1 MGDWLRDRVAII
13 TGAGRGIGKEIAL
26 AMAQEGAKVV
36 TDDCDPGLAE
46 MVAKQIADLGG
57 QAAWF
62 YGDISA
68 FETARKLI
76 QTAVDNF
83 GRLDVLVNNAGV
95 AAHNLI
101 WDMTEDDWDYVISV
115 NLKGTFNCIRHA
127 SRIMK
132 EQRWGRII
140 NTTSDAWRGS
150 TGQSNYCAAKGGIV
164 SFTRAIARDLGRY
177 GVTCNCI
184 APLAA
189 TRMTMDEE
197 LKAIAKKSVEA
208 GAITEDQYKDF
219 LDMPGPEFVAP
230 AVVYL
235 ATEEAA
241 NINGQVIGCG
251 GGRVALYSEPV
262 EVKGIYRDY
271 KKEGPWTVDE
281 LIRLVPG
288 TLLAGYVNPAPA
300 DSK

>member
-1 MGDWLRDRVAII
+1 M
-13 TGAGRGIGKEIAL
+13 
-26 AMAQEGAKVV
+26 

-140 NTTSDAWRGS
+140 NTTSFARLGVPEAC
-150 TGQSNYCAAKGGIV
+150 GCCAAKAGIV
-164 SFTRAIARDLGRY
+164 GLTKAVALEMRSY
-177 GVTCNCI
+177 GVTCN
-184 APLAA
+184 AYGPGAA
-189 TRMTMDEE
+189 TRLTSSEE
-197 LKAIAKKSVEA
+197 LKASFHRWFKSGALPKEVYNKLLNPPPPEKIPPFIIYLCTDEAAGITGEVFNVE
-208 GAITEDQYKDF
+208 GQEILMF
-219 LDMPGPEFVAP
+219 
-230 AVVYL
+230 
-235 ATEEAA
+235 TEEVRNSIVKKEEALWT
-241 NINGQVIGCG
+241 VEEL
-251 GGRVALYSEPV
+251 VAL
-262 EVKGIYRDY
+262 
-271 KKEGPWTVDE
+271 
-281 LIRLVPG
+281 VPKV
-288 TLLAGYVNPAPA
+288 LLKCRE
-300 DSK
+300 SKTSA

>member
-140 NTTSDAWRGS
+140 NTTSFARLGVPEAC
-150 TGQSNYCAAKGGIV
+150 GYCAAKAGIV
-164 SFTRAIARDLGRY
+164 GLTKAVALEMRSY
-177 GVTCNCI
+177 GVTCN
-184 APLAA
+184 AYGPGAA
-189 TRMTMDEE
+189 TRLTSSEE
-197 LKAIAKKSVEA
+197 LKASFHRWFKSGALPEEVYNKLLNPPPPEKIPPFIIYLCTDEAAGITGEVFNVE
-208 GAITEDQYKDF
+208 GQEILMF
-219 LDMPGPEFVAP
+219 
-230 AVVYL
+230 
-235 ATEEAA
+235 TEEVRNSIVKKEEALWT
-241 NINGQVIGCG
+241 VEEL
-251 GGRVALYSEPV
+251 VAL
-262 EVKGIYRDY
+262 
-271 KKEGPWTVDE
+271 
-281 LIRLVPG
+281 VPKV
-288 TLLAGYVNPAPA
+288 LLKCRE
-300 DSK
+300 SKTSA